1 MILNI
6 LKIIKS
12 IINHI
17 FYRKIMIFLIKV
29 LDQFRIHKII
39 KIVTIRIINL
49 ILIKTVITNMKILQK
64 IKLNKIYIKNQ
75 LIQVI
80 TQIKNQN
87 NKKINKFY
95 KEVKKNN
102 IKVNY

>member
-1 MILNI
+1 
-6 LKIIKS
+6 
-12 IINHI
+12 
-17 FYRKIMIFLIKV
+17 
-29 LDQFRIHKII
+29 
-39 KIVTIRIINL
+39 
-49 ILIKTVITNMKILQK
+49 MKILQK